1 MKEVY
6 DLVILGGGSAG
17 YAAAIIA
24 AEKKKSV
31 LIIEKGPFG
40 GLCILKGCMPSKTLL
55 YSARLNELMKKAHKL
70 GIVLPQEPV
79 VNLPYI
85 IHRKDKIIQGF
96 ADYKKEVLEKN
107 KKYIRLVYGTAEFVS
122 PKEVRVNNIKIK
134 GKYFLIATG
143 SKIFI
148 PPIEG
153 LQETGYLTS
162 DEALEIK
169 KLPESLVILGA
180 GAIAME
186 LGYYFQSLGAKVTIL
201 QKNNQILDHMD
212 HASAK
217 EVEEIF
223 RKKGMQIYTGVDIK
237 RISKDDTKKKIEFLH
252 KTTKKMIVTDEIL
265 LALGRRPNLEPLN
278 VEKAGIKLYNGKL
291 KTNKFLQTNVKHI
304 YAAGDASGN
313 LLVVNVA
320 VEEGKIAAENMFS
333 SKNKSLNYNLVPMAI
348 FCHPEIAWIGLTQ
361 RQAEEQK
368 LKVKIGKLPYEDLGK
383 AVCYDETEGY
393 IKFIINPKDKQILG
407 VEIVGY
413 AASDIIHEALPL
425 LYYKATLEDL
435 KKMPHIHPTFGEI
448 YSYLVD
454 EMT

>member
-1 MKEVY
+1 MFRDGFYGFFLVIPVRKLFILMVVINAMY
-6 DLVILGGGSAG
+6 DLVIIGAGSAG
-17 YAAAIIA
+17 YHAAMSAVKL
-24 AEKKKSV
+24 KKKV
-31 LIIEKGPFG
+31 CVIDKGPFG

-333 SKNKSLNYNLVPMAI
+333 SKNKSDS
-348 FCHPEIAWIGLTQ
+348 F
-361 RQAEEQK
+361 
-368 LKVKIGKLPYEDLGK
+368 
-383 AVCYDETEGY
+383 
-393 IKFIINPKDKQILG
+393 F
-407 VEIVGY
+407 
-413 AASDIIHEALPL
+413 
-425 LYYKATLEDL
+425 
-435 KKMPHIHPTFGEI
+435 
-448 YSYLVD
+448 
-454 EMT
+454 